1 MPEQILR
8 PVFTPDDAREVAA
21 RAAEHTPERGESV
34 EPIAYI
40 SCGAFRPSSYSGRA
54 QYRRP
59 RTRVGRAVRRVL
71 GAWWI
76 WTILAGLIV
85 GAALYFSV
93 PAHAEPVCPGDA
105 GYGITEATC
114 DGPPAPDGTHI
125 RCHTW
130 GFFGAHEAKCF
141 VVQTPVVLR

>member
-1 MPEQILR
+1 MQEQILR
-8 PVFTPDDAREVAA
+8 PVFTPDDARQLAQ
-21 RAAEHTPERGESV
+21 RAAEHTPERGEEV

-40 SCGAFRPSSYSGRA
+40 SCGAFRPTSSRT

-59 RTRVGRAVRRVL
+59 RTRLGRALARFWRSGIL
-71 GAWWI
+71 WL
-76 WTILAGLIV
+76 ILAGAII
-85 GAALYFSV
+85 GAALYYSV

-130 GFFGAHEAKCF
+130 NFLGAHEARCF
-141 VVQTPVVLR
+141 VVQTPAVLR